1 MKIGIIGSGSIGGT
15 AARLFAHAGHE
26 IAISNSR
33 GPESL
38 ADFESMNIQAA
49 TVAEAANF
57 GEVVLVAIPFKD
69 YKTLPAREL
78 AGKILIDSMNYYP
91 QRDGEMEMEG
101 VASSELVA
109 RFLPDSHVIK
119 AFNTMWYKTLANDGK
134 PGSDPEERLV
144 LFIAGDDADAKTTVS
159 RLLDDIGFAAV
170 DTGSLAHSRVQEPN
184 TAIYNKPMKPAEAR
198 EMLEG

>member
-49 TVAEAANF
+49 TVEEAANF

-69 YKTLPAREL
+69 YKTLPVEAL
-78 AGKILIDSMNYYP
+78 TGKIVIDSMNYYP
-91 QRDGEMEMEG
+91 QRDGEIEIEG
-101 VASSELVA
+101 ASSELLA
-109 RFLPDSHVIK
+109 RYLPKSHVVK

-134 PGSDPEERLV
+134 PGSDSEERLV
-144 LFIAGDDADAKTTVS
+144 LFIAGDDADAKATVS

-184 TAIYNKPMKPAEAR
+184 TPIYNKPMRPAEAR
-198 EMLEG
+198 EMLGG